1 MPQFA
6 PQKIH
11 DGQNQRPNLP
21 INVHSTSTI
30 DIFVLPSDS
39 MLMINPSTKPSD
51 SVVFSEAKAGRFA
64 LGYIKLNNPRALNA
78 LTLAMFR
85 DIEATLL
92 KWRAREDVVCVVLH
106 SDSEKAFCAGGD
118 VKALVAALEEAP
130 DLGAGAQ
137 YFTAEYLVDYLIH
150 IYSKPL
156 LCWADGITMGGGIG
170 IMSGAS
176 YRAVTERTLMAMPE
190 IAIGLFPDVGGT
202 YFLNRLPDSL
212 GLFLALTGA
221 RFDGR
226 DAVAFGMAD
235 GIIAS
240 DKTAQA
246 LDGLAKLE
254 WKSDEAHDKEIL
266 RRHLSGLAN
275 SQTSSRSAIMQRLE
289 TIQSLT
295 DKPSIEAVDAALR
308 SWRGTDEWIK
318 NAIEGYLSGSPTSA
332 KAIFRQIN
340 EGKKLGLKEVF
351 LREWDMALNFCA
363 HSDFREGV
371 RARLIDK
378 DQKPQWSPPVLAQVK
393 DADIE
398 RLFSK
403 QHGQPNLLSQRFAQL
418 SDGSQII
425 A

>member
-1 MPQFA
+1 M
-6 PQKIH
+6 
-11 DGQNQRPNLP
+11 D
-21 INVHSTSTI
+21 VHSTSTI
-30 DIFVLPSDS
+30 DIFVLPFDS
-39 MLMINPSTKPSD
+39 KLMIPLSMRPSD
-51 SVVFSEAKAGRFA
+51 SVGFSEDKAGRFT
-64 LGYIKLNNPRALNA
+64 LGYITLNNPRALNA

-85 DIEATLL
+85 DIEATLR

-106 SDSEKAFCAGGD
+106 SESEKAFCAGGD
-118 VKALVAALEEAP
+118 VKALVADLEKAP
-130 DLGAGAQ
+130 DLGSGAQ

-170 IMSGAS
+170 IMNGAS

-226 DAVAFGMAD
+226 DAAAIGMAD

-240 DKTAQA
+240 DKKSQA
-246 LDGLAKLE
+246 LNGLAKLK
-254 WKSDEAHDKEIL
+254 WQGDASHDKEIL
-266 RRHLSGLAN
+266 RRHLSAFGD
-275 SQTSSRSAIMQRLE
+275 SETSSRSALMQRLE

-295 DKPSIEAVDAALR
+295 DRSTIEGVDAALR
-308 SWRGTDEWIK
+308 DWRGTDEWIRS
-318 NAIEGYLSGSPTSA
+318 AIDGYLSGSPTSA
-332 KAIFRQIN
+332 KAIFRQIT
-340 EGKKLGLKEVF
+340 EGKKLHLKEVF
-351 LREWDMALNFCA
+351 LREWNMALNFCA

-378 DQKPQWSPPVLAQVK
+378 DQKPQWRPSVLAQVQ
-393 DADIE
+393 DAEIN

-403 QHGQPNLLSQRFAQL
+403 QHGQPDLLSQRFAEL
-418 SDGSQII
+418 
-425 A
+425 

>member
-1 MPQFA
+1 M
-6 PQKIH
+6 
-11 DGQNQRPNLP
+11 D
-21 INVHSTSTI
+21 VHSTSTI
-30 DIFVLPSDS
+30 DIFVLPFDS
-39 MLMINPSTKPSD
+39 KLMIHLSTRPSD
-51 SVVFSEAKAGRFA
+51 SVVFSEAKAGRFT
-64 LGYIKLNNPRALNA
+64 LGYITLNNPRALNA

-118 VKALVAALEEAP
+118 VKALVAALQDAP
-130 DLGAGAQ
+130 DLGPGAQ

-170 IMSGAS
+170 IMNGAS

-202 YFLNRLPDSL
+202 YFLNRLPDSS

-226 DAVAFGMAD
+226 DGVAIGMAD

-240 DKTAQA
+240 DKKSQA

-254 WKSDEAHDKEIL
+254 WKSDAAYDKEIL
-266 RRHLSGLAN
+266 HRHLSGLAD
-275 SQTSSRSAIMQRLE
+275 SQTSGRSALMQRLE

-295 DKPSIEAVDAALR
+295 GKPSIEAVDAALR

-318 NAIEGYLSGSPTSA
+318 SAIDGYLGGSPTSA
-332 KAIFRQIN
+332 KAIFRQMN
-340 EGKKLGLKEVF
+340 EGKNLTLKEVF
-351 LREWDMALNFCA
+351 LREWDMALNFCER
-363 HSDFREGV
+363 SDFREGV

-378 DQKPQWSPPVLAQVK
+378 DQKPRWTPPALAQVQ
-393 DADIE
+393 DSEIE
-398 RLFSK
+398 RFFSK
-403 QHGQPNLLSQRFAQL
+403 QHGQPDFVSQRLAQL
-418 SDGSQII
+418 
-425 A
+425 